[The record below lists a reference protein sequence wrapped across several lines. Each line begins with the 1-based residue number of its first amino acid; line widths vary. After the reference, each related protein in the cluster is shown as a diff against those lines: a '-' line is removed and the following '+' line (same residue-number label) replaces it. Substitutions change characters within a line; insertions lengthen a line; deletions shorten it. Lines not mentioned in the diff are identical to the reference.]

1 MSDTPLRTLAKTL
14 TWQGLGLLT
23 MTLIGL
29 AITGSVSAG
38 GTIALIGA
46 GVGAVCYVLHERLWA
61 RVRWGRRQGRLE
73 SGSQPC
79 NIAPISSRSA

>member
-14 TWQGLGLLT
+14 TWQGLGLLS

-29 AITGSVSAG
+29 AITGSVAAG

-46 GVGAVCYVLHERLWA
+46 GVGTVCYVLHERLWA
-61 RVRWGRRQGRLE
+61 RVRWGRSE
-73 SGSQPC
+73 AGSQPC